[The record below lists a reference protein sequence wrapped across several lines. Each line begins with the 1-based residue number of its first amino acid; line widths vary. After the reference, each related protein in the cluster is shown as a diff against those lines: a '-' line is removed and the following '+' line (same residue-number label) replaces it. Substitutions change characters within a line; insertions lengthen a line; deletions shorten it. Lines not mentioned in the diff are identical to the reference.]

1 MFSIATRRRRP
12 SSRLVALTPI
22 VGLAVFVLAACEGAT
37 AAPTRV
43 ATLSI
48 IPSPL
53 SLASGASAQLS
64 AVARDAAGRELAD
77 VAVRWSSSDTAVAT
91 VDASGRVVAA
101 FMRGGS
107 PGLARIR
114 ALADSVSA
122 EVPVTVAIVPVAEV
136 RLAADAL
143 TLARGDTLRLGV
155 AVLDASGAALT
166 GRNVLWSS
174 SANTTV
180 AVSADGLLL
189 AIMQGTAV
197 IRARVDAVGD
207 STIVTVPPAAPPSA
221 GR

>member
-1 MFSIATRRRRP
+1 MISFAARRRRTSP
-12 SSRLVALTPI
+12 ALASRSVIAGVMTLVLSACDGPTE
-22 VGLAVFVLAACEGAT
+22 AA
-37 AAPTRV
+37 RV

-48 IPSPL
+48 DPSPL
-53 SLASGASAQLS
+53 SLASGGSARLS
-64 AVARDAAGRELAD
+64 VVARDAAGRELAD
-77 VAVRWSSSDTAVAT
+77 VAVRWTSSDTAVAA

-101 FMRGGS
+101 IMRGGS

-114 ALADSVSA
+114 ASADSVSA

-136 RLAADAL
+136 RLAANVL
-143 TLARGDTLRLGV
+143 TLARGDTLRIGV
-155 AVLDASGAALT
+155 AVLDATGAALT

-189 AIMQGTAV
+189 AITEGTAV

-207 STIVTVPPAAPPSA
+207 STIVTVPPAALPTA
-221 GR
+221 TR